1 MLILLPFQGYDQ
13 SIITNH
19 VTRASFYTKI
29 QSVSNATP
37 FLILKSKVLSY
48 EVMTPFNIKLRGA
61 LIPMGI

>member
-19 VTRASFYTKI
+19 VARASFYTKI

-48 EVMTPFNIKLRGA
+48 DPL
-61 LIPMGI
+61 